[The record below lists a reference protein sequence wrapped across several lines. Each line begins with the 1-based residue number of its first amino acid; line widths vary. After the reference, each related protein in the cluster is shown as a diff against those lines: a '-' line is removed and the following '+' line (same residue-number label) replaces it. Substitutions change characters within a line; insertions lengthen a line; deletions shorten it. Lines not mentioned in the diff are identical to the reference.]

1 MITALKVH
9 FHRTIGAFIYWHN
22 YVDPKTESK
31 KQSRATTT
39 SNVVAKKKSNV
50 DKLGP
55 SKPTVF
61 LTLFICNSYSF
72 ILCHIAIVFVLWRLW
87 DCLELSTARVWGEC
101 LHLEDW
107 QSGALHH
114 TFNASKWWAGIPLS
128 SLLPQE
134 RQTDTSESF
143 LWINLNNYWLTYN
156 HIVHYAPIL
165 NILHSIPP
173 KPAPHHIH
181 AYNGSTGGVVRCQL
195 RYQPVSRGLLRP
207 GSKCKPSLEPHQH

>member
-22 YVDPKTESK
+22 HVDPKTESK

-50 DKLGP
+50 DKPGP

-87 DCLELSTARVWGEC
+87 VRLELSNARVWGEC
-101 LHLEDW
+101 LRLEDW

-114 TFNASKWWAGIPLS
+114 PFNASKRWAGIPLS
-128 SLLPQE
+128 GLLPQE
-134 RQTDTSESF
+134 WQTDTSESF
-143 LWINLNNYWLTYN
+143 LWIYLNNYRLTYN
-156 HIVHYAPIL
+156 HIVYYAPIL
-165 NILHSIPP
+165 DVLHGIPP
-173 KPAPHHIH
+173 KPAPRHIH

-195 RYQPVSRGLLRP
+195 RYQPVSRGLPRP
-207 GSKCKPSLEPHQH
+207 GSKCKPSLEPRQH